1 MTSSGSRRNW
11 IDVLKSMISPP
22 CYVII
27 PTRKNWFA
35 CWLMK
40 IISPY
45 FPQVHI
51 FLFFPRFPGQTGL
64 ASLTTSLTQGFLTLS
79 VFAELPDPSFLW
91 NRSLD
96 WLFPVTLDLNFSFQ
110 TLYNMVVSN
119 LAESYFTT
127 HSQYIPAPKWV

>member
-1 MTSSGSRRNW
+1 MTNSRSRRNW

-22 CYVII
+22 YYVII

-40 IISPY
+40 MISPY
-45 FPQVHI
+45 FPQVHL
-51 FLFFPRFPGQTGL
+51 FLFFSRFPGQTGL
-64 ASLTTSLTQGFLTLS
+64 ASLTTYLTQGFLTLS
-79 VFAELPDPSFLW
+79 SLFRTARSQLSL
-91 NRSLD
+91 NRSFD
-96 WLFPVTLDLNFSFQ
+96 WLFTVTLDLNFSFQ
-110 TLYNMVVSN
+110 TLDNMVASN

>member
-11 IDVLKSMISPP
+11 IDVSKSMISPP

-40 IISPY
+40 VISPY

-51 FLFFPRFPGQTGL
+51 FLFFSRFPGQTGL
-64 ASLTTSLTQGFLTLS
+64 ASLTTSLIQGFLTLS
-79 VFAELPDPSFLW
+79 SLCRTA
-91 NRSLD
+91 RSQLSLEQVS
-96 WLFPVTLDLNFSFQ
+96 WLFPVTLDINFSFQ
-110 TLYNMVVSN
+110 TLYNMVASN
-119 LAESYFTT
+119 LAESYFTI